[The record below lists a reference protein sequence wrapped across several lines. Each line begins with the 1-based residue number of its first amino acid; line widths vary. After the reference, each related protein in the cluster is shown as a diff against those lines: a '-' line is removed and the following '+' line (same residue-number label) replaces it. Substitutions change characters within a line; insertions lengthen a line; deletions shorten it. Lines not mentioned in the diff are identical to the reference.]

1 MRALMFNAD
10 HLDDLGSARQTAAT
24 KERAPVHRLVGGHPA
39 PALQRCISNHG
50 DKYLRTLLIHD
61 VSSLI
66 RAVQMQATPSTNR
79 KINACAAC
87 LARRHHNAVA
97 VALAAVWGIK
107 KRPPLRSVRAAAQK
121 NGGPKSAVTEVTM

>member
-79 KINACAAC
+79 EDQCLRGLLGPATSQCGGGCLGGSLGYQKASTVEVCSRRCA
-87 LARRHHNAVA
+87 
-97 VALAAVWGIK
+97 K
-107 KRPPLRSVRAAAQK
+107 KRR
-121 NGGPKSAVTEVTM
+121 TEVRRY